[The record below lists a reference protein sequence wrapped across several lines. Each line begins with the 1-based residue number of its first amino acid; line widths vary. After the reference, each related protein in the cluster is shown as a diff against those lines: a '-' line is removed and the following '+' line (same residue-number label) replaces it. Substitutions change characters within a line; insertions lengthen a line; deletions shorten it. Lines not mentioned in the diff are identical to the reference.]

1 MEVGPQMR
9 EGTESWKG
17 GCVSLKLLKLSF
29 SRLKVDENAPSLPS
43 RSLKRGRGRGFPTLS
58 SREESNSVSIH
69 RGRGGSRSR
78 EKSEKE
84 GKVLVKA
91 DLVTKQK
98 SRFRPRT
105 SGSSLVANRQRT
117 NNQLNLVSA
126 GESEETIVP
135 EKPVRAEK
143 VKKSR

>member
-1 MEVGPQMR
+1 M
-9 EGTESWKG
+9 
-17 GCVSLKLLKLSF
+17 
-29 SRLKVDENAPSLPS
+29 
-43 RSLKRGRGRGFPTLS
+43 S
-58 SREESNSVSIH
+58 SH
-69 RGRGGSRSR
+69 RGRGGLRSR

-84 GKVLVKA
+84 GKALVKA

-105 SGSSLVANRQRT
+105 SGSSLVATRQRT
-117 NNQLNLVSA
+117 NNLVAA
-126 GESEETIVP
+126 GESEEPIEP

>member
-1 MEVGPQMR
+1 M
-9 EGTESWKG
+9 SN
-17 GCVSLKLLKLSF
+17 L
-29 SRLKVDENAPSLPS
+29 
-43 RSLKRGRGRGFPTLS
+43 
-58 SREESNSVSIH
+58 SREESNSVSSH
-69 RGRGGSRSR
+69 RGRGGLRSR

-84 GKVLVKA
+84 GKALVKA

-105 SGSSLVANRQRT
+105 SGSSLVATRQRT
-117 NNQLNLVSA
+117 NNQLNLVAA
-126 GESEETIVP
+126 GESEEPIEP

>member
-1 MEVGPQMR
+1 M
-9 EGTESWKG
+9 
-17 GCVSLKLLKLSF
+17 
-29 SRLKVDENAPSLPS
+29 
-43 RSLKRGRGRGFPTLS
+43 
-58 SREESNSVSIH
+58 SREESNFVSSH

-84 GKVLVKA
+84 GKALVKA

-98 SRFRPRT
+98 SRFRPRK
-105 SGSSLVANRQRT
+105 SGSSVLAASQARQRT
-117 NNQLNLVSA
+117 NNQLNLVAA
-126 GESEETIVP
+126 GESEETIEQ